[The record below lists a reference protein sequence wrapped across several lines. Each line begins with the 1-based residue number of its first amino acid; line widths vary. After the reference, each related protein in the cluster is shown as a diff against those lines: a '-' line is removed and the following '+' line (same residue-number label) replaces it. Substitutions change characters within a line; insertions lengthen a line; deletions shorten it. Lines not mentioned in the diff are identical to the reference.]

1 MCCFYDV
8 LIVVISLF
16 VDKIFGEKYLCYY
29 IIVDGYYCGCKV
41 IVK

>member
-1 MCCFYDV
+1 MRRFYDA

-16 VDKIFGEKYLCYY
+16 VDKIFGEKYLRYY
-29 IIVDGYYCGCKV
+29 IIVDGYYRGRKV